1 MLKVFSEL
9 LLSMSLTL
17 NHRQLEELPM
27 TDSTTR
33 SHRLVVILGLS
44 MALGPL
50 TALSFGSKYADEE
63 TFARAQ
69 AGLQNAKPT
78 DVLGKYG
85 DVDGV
90 PSYASSKTLADVLS
104 GSGVFDDFRMAM
116 QAIDKA
122 DLLTGS
128 GTYTLFVPS
137 DEAFA
142 KLSDEQRA
150 ALRDDPAALASL
162 ISKHIVPGRYSA
174 TDLMQMRE
182 ARTIDGTSIAVG
194 PTASAGGHIGFGSS
208 DVVQSNLHA
217 TNGIVHVIDR
227 VNL

>member
-1 MLKVFSEL
+1 
-9 LLSMSLTL
+9 
-17 NHRQLEELPM
+17 M
-27 TDSTTR
+27 TDTTTR
-33 SHRLVVILGLS
+33 SNRLVVILGLTI
-44 MALGPL
+44 ALGPL
-50 TALSFGSKYADEE
+50 TALSFGSKFADEE
-63 TFARAQ
+63 TLARAH
-69 AGLQNAKPT
+69 AGLQNAKPA

-85 DVDGV
+85 DVDAV

-104 GSGVFDDFRMAM
+104 GSGVFDEFRA
-116 QAIDKA
+116 AIQNTDKA
-122 DLLTGS
+122 DLLSGA

-150 ALRDDPAALASL
+150 ALRNDPEALASL

-182 ARTIDGTSIAVG
+182 ARTLDGSSIAVG
-194 PTASAGGHIGFGSS
+194 PAASYDGHIGFGSS
-208 DVVQSNLHA
+208 DVVNSNIHA
-217 TNGIVHVIDR
+217 ANGIVHVIDR